1 MKQTQHLQELRQLE
15 LPELDA
21 RLKEVRTELFNLR
34 FQAAT
39 GQLDNHRQIRSV
51 RRQIAAVLTVMQGRR
66 LGIEEL
72 VTADPDLAVPG
83 RPAAATAVAE
93 AGESADEDTD
103 DEDVA
108 VDEAAV
114 EDAPV
119 DDAAPAEAAE
129 PEPAD
134 TAADAEEEGR

>member
-1 MKQTQHLQELRQLE
+1 MKRTERLNELRQME

-66 LGIEEL
+66 LGIEDL
-72 VTADPDLAVPG
+72 VAADTAIAPSRAG
-83 RPAAATAVAE
+83 AATAVAE
-93 AGESADEDTD
+93 AETEPGAEPASSETD
-103 DEDVA
+103 DTAGAELENET
-108 VDEAAV
+108 EAA
-114 EDAPV
+114 
-119 DDAAPAEAAE
+119 AAEAE
-129 PEPAD
+129 PEV
-134 TAADAEEEGR
+134 EEQVK